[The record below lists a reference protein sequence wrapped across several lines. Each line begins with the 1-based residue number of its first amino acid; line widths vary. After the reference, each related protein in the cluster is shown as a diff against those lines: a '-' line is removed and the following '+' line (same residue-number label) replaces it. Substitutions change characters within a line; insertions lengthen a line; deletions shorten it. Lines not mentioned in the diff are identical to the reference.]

1 MRRSEHGSQLASL
14 RIVLRHSGGCLLRP
28 AGRGRSI
35 APGEVRLSAGATVS
49 PVRGS
54 VQRMLDPGSFPCSS
68 RLRSKLSPPFSG
80 PRKSPTAAGI
90 RATGLGVRKRNVS
103 VNRSPKADLSP
114 ELESRPFYSTS
125 FSAHAFSGLASLW
138 NRKVRIPFACRL
150 PRSQQQT
157 GYMTPKPQSLIRLSL
172 RTQAINETRP
182 TPWATIFPRKV
193 WPCCLWRPTPTRT

>member
-1 MRRSEHGSQLASL
+1 MAWCAANRVDFLFCLARSERLEQATNAELMLAAWTAPVPVDRHVGSRTSSGRRWTVIPSAVRFQQL
-14 RIVLRHSGGCLLRP
+14 RWRRPSG
-28 AGRGRSI
+28 
-35 APGEVRLSAGATVS
+35 APRF
-49 PVRGS
+49 

-150 PRSQQQT
+150 PRSQQRI
-157 GYMTPKPQSLIRLSL
+157 GCMTPKPQSLIRLSSW
-172 RTQAINETRP
+172 TQA
-182 TPWATIFPRKV
+182 
-193 WPCCLWRPTPTRT
+193 C